1 MRTVLPLA
9 FVALIAASTAAFGI
23 EPVTVGGDFGTAW
36 LKNLPYQP
44 AADTDG
50 NDTGLWS
57 WGSTPRWMNVVNG
70 TLEPIVVGDDEVDF
84 AGIAWLGADFVGA
97 SVELNESVVPKALS
111 QANVLSPYYSDDPWV
126 LAQHYGV
133 PIRTDKD
140 WYNDI

>member
-9 FVALIAASTAAFGI
+9 FVALIAASAAAFGI

-70 TLEPIVVGDDEVDF
+70 TVEPRLIG
-84 AGIAWLGADFVGA
+84 ATNTNYTGIAWLGETPIGTPVSYSISDRPVDFLYP
-97 SVELNESVVPKALS
+97 S
-111 QANVLSPYYSDDPWV
+111 YSEDPWIQ
-126 LAQHYGV
+126 AQLSGRV
-133 PIRTDKD
+133 VRTSLKEMKELG
-140 WYNDI
+140 YL